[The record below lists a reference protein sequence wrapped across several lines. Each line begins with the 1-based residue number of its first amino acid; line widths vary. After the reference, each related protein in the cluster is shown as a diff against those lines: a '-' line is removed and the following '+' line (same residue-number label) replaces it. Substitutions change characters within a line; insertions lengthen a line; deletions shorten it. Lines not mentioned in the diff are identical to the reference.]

1 MWASSFTSSFG
12 LKKFSSFS
20 FPNIRPWACKK
31 GERCEMKPKWWCQ
44 ARRIL
49 TWGAQHQATCPPP
62 ALGGLSSHV
71 PNTQAH
77 LELSLGRS
85 CDDDHPLAGVGTF
98 CRGNL
103 QNGGGV

>member
-20 FPNIRPWACKK
+20 FPNIRPWACEK
-31 GERCEMKPKWWCQ
+31 GERCEMKPKRWCHPD
-44 ARRIL
+44 L
-49 TWGAQHQATCPPP
+49 GCPAPSQVSPP

-71 PNTQAH
+71 PNTQTH
-77 LELSLGRS
+77 LELSLGRPR
-85 CDDDHPLAGVGTF
+85 DDDHPLAGVGTF

>member
-1 MWASSFTSSFG
+1 
-12 LKKFSSFS
+12 
-20 FPNIRPWACKK
+20 
-31 GERCEMKPKWWCQ
+31 MKPKRWCHPD
-44 ARRIL
+44 L
-49 TWGAQHQATCPPP
+49 GCPAPSHVSPP

-77 LELSLGRS
+77 LELSLGRP